1 VKGIVQEP
9 LITCVDV
16 NHYML
21 PMMHI
26 MMGIGNTLLDNFL
39 DFLDRV
45 PGLENV
51 PQDIHKARRML
62 YMALG
67 KKLDHE

>member
-16 NHYML
+16 NCYML

-26 MMGIGNTLLDNFL
+26 MMGIGSTLLENFL

-45 PGLENV
+45 PGLENI
-51 PQDIHKARRML
+51 PQDIHKA
-62 YMALG
+62 
-67 KKLDHE
+67 